1 MKIYRFKTA
10 LLTLCFLLAAPLAGA
25 EEPLFGEVT
34 GVDTVSKR
42 IYLSDGAM
50 LELSTGSRILD
61 MEGNR
66 MSLLDLKTQ
75 LEKAHVSETERIG
88 GLVPYV
94 NFTVV
99 ERQGTIL
106 LEEMQLTEAP
116 H

>member
-1 MKIYRFKTA
+1 MKSFRFKTT

-25 EEPLFGEVT
+25 EPLFGEVT
-34 GVDTVSKR
+34 GVDTLNQRV
-42 IYLSDGAM
+42 YLSDGAM

-66 MSLLDLKTQ
+66 IGLLELKTQ
-75 LEKAHVSETERIG
+75 LQKAHVSETERIG

-94 NFTVV
+94 NFSVV
-99 ERQGTIL
+99 ESRGKIIL
-106 LEEMQLTEAP
+106 EKMQLTEAP